1 MFRLIQREEKYF
13 ELFREMAS
21 RIDSAASTLKTLFDN
36 MADAAKLADEL
47 YEIEHQ
53 CDDISHQVLRRLN
66 KSFVTPIDRED
77 IYALINALDTI
88 VDLIEETS
96 ARVIIYG
103 LTEST
108 PAMRELASL
117 LKNAAAA
124 TSHAVSNISDDGDV
138 EGRLAEVHR
147 LEGES
152 DAVFRK
158 AMRELFAADHNPIE
172 VMKRKDMYERLEAA
186 IDACEEAA
194 NVIENIK
201 LKND

>member
-21 RIDSAASTLKTLFDN
+21 RIDSAANTLKTLFDN
-36 MADAAKLADEL
+36 MSDAARLADEL
-47 YEIEHQ
+47 YKIEHE

-77 IYALINALDTI
+77 IYALINALDTV

-138 EGRLAEVHR
+138 EGSLAEVHR

-158 AMRELFAADHNPIE
+158 AMRELFAANNDPIE

>member
-21 RIDSAASTLKTLFDN
+21 RIDSAANTLKTLFDN
-36 MADAAKLADEL
+36 MPDAARLADEL
-47 YEIEHQ
+47 YKIEHE

-77 IYALINALDTI
+77 IYALINALDTV

-138 EGRLAEVHR
+138 EGSLAEVHR

-158 AMRELFAADHNPIE
+158 AMRELFAANNDPIE

>member
-13 ELFREMAS
+13 ELFREMAAK
-21 RIDSAASTLKTLFDN
+21 IDSAAETLKTLFDN
-36 MADAAKLADEL
+36 MQDATRLAEEL
-47 YEIEHQ
+47 FTMEHE

-77 IYALINALDTI
+77 IYALVNGLDN
-88 VDLIEETS
+88 VVNLIEETS
-96 ARVIIYG
+96 ARVIIFG

-108 PAMRELASL
+108 PAMRELAHL
-117 LKNAAAA
+117 LRSAAAA

-138 EGRLAEVHR
+138 QGSLAEVHR

-158 AMRELFAADHNPIE
+158 AMRELFSAEQNPIE

-186 IDACEEAA
+186 IDACEAA
-194 NVIENIK
+194 VNVIENIK

>member
-13 ELFREMAS
+13 ELFREMAAK
-21 RIDSAASTLKTLFDN
+21 INSAAETLKMLFDN
-36 MADAAKLADEL
+36 MHDSARLANEL
-47 YEIEHQ
+47 FGMEHES
-53 CDDISHQVLRRLN
+53 DDITHQVLRRLN

-96 ARVIIYG
+96 ARTVIYG
-103 LTEST
+103 LTDST
-108 PAMRELASL
+108 PAMRELARL
-117 LKNAAAA
+117 LKDTASA
-124 TSHAVSNISDDGDV
+124 TSHAVSNISEDGDV
-138 EGRLAEVHR
+138 QGSLADIHR
-147 LEGES
+147 LEGEA
-152 DAVFRK
+152 DALFRT
-158 AMRELFAADHNPIE
+158 AMRELFATDNDPIE